1 MFVSVFVF
9 VSIFVFCICIY
20 ICILYLYCSAECSG
34 SALTGDCS
42 RPQAEQRLE
51 IQPRTALL
59 NIILLVIITILIPV
73 ILTAFISISIGFHI
87 FERNRSDLSR
97 GGVCAV
103 KGD

>member
-1 MFVSVFVF
+1 MCAYIC
-9 VSIFVFCICIY
+9 IFVCICICICIY

-59 NIILLVIITILIPV
+59 NIIFLITILIPV
-73 ILTAFISISIGFHI
+73 ILTTFISIGFHI
-87 FERNRSDLSR
+87 FERNRSDRSR